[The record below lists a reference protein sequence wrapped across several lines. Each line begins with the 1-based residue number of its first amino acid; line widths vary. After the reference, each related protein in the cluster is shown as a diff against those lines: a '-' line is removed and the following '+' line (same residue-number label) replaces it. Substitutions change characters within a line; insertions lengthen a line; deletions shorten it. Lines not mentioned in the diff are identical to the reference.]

1 MSDNKTTTLNQ
12 YPATKP
18 SGIPWLESLPNHWG
32 PTRIQHLASPEAKS
46 FTDGDWIESPYITT
60 EGIRL
65 IQTGNVGVGE
75 FVEKG
80 YRYITDATFEE
91 LNCTEVEPGDILIC
105 RLGDPVARACAAP
118 HLGKRM
124 ITSVDVCIVK
134 SRKGLNSRFA
144 IYAMS
149 SRPYLDW
156 VTSLVRGSTR
166 DRISRSMLGKFVIPL
181 PPPYEQAAIV
191 RFLDHADEQIQRY
204 IASKER
210 LIALLG
216 EERQALV
223 HQAVTR
229 GLDPNVRLKPSGM
242 EWLGN
247 VPEHW
252 ETCRLRNV
260 VSEVTT
266 GSRGW
271 SSYASDS
278 GPLFMRVANLNRGS
292 LQLRFD
298 DVVRLN
304 LPDTSEVSRTRI
316 WAGDLLISVTA
327 FIGSVGIASKEL
339 GEAYVSQHVARCRP
353 HTGLSSQWLGYVLL
367 SQVGQTHGQMSLY
380 GGTKDGLSLD
390 DVKNYPILLPPRAE
404 QNDIVEYL
412 TKISVDNAAVIDQA
426 RRQVDLMNEYGTRL
440 IADVVT
446 GQLDVREAAE
456 ELPTPEPTEI
466 TD

>member
-134 SRKGLNSRFA
+134 SRKGLNSGFA

-191 RFLDHADEQIQRY
+191 RYLDDADQRIRAY
-204 IASKER
+204 MSVKER
-210 LIALLG
+210 LIALLE

-229 GLDPNVRLKPSGM
+229 GLDPSIRLKPSGV
-242 EWLGN
+242 EWLGD

-252 ETCRLRNV
+252 EVRPLKHWCHINRETLPENTDPDYEFNYLDISCVGTGFMTNQPQTTAFKNAPSRARRIARQGDTVISTVRTYLKAVYHIEQEWQDLIASTGFAVLSPGESVYPALLSYTVQEESFVETVTANSV
-260 VSEVTT
+260 GVAYPAISETKLGTIPIPISPDRSRTT
-266 GSRGW
+266 VNTQG
-271 SSYASDS
+271 
-278 GPLFMRVANLNRGS
+278 NLNVDSDGS
-292 LQLRFD
+292 
-298 DVVRLN
+298 
-304 LPDTSEVSRTRI
+304 
-316 WAGDLLISVTA
+316 
-327 FIGSVGIASKEL
+327 
-339 GEAYVSQHVARCRP
+339 
-353 HTGLSSQWLGYVLL
+353 
-367 SQVGQTHGQMSLY
+367 
-380 GGTKDGLSLD
+380 
-390 DVKNYPILLPPRAE
+390 PIPP
-404 QNDIVEYL
+404 
-412 TKISVDNAAVIDQA
+412 
-426 RRQVDLMNEYGTRL
+426 
-440 IADVVT
+440 
-446 GQLDVREAAE
+446 
-456 ELPTPEPTEI
+456 
-466 TD
+466 